1 MIKVFVILTLCTIS
15 LGQSTKTGAND
26 NSVFDEYQKFIKRYN
41 KTYPDLD
48 EMNKRYNVFMAN
60 LNYSKKNST
69 FGVTKFSDLTK
80 DEFKKIYLK
89 LNSTNLGEFN
99 KTKKWFNETKN
110 KEKKGLRFLQENGV
124 PASWDWREHGIV
136 NEVQNQGSCGGC
148 WAFAAVANIE
158 ALYARRYGYLPK
170 FSEQQ
175 LIDCDAS
182 NSGCEGGIMDSA
194 YEYLKSTGIQSA
206 NTYPYTESTG
216 YCSYDQSHANAIVSD
231 YVSAG
236 TTDEEYIKEMLYTT
250 GPLAITINADLL
262 QYYTGGVL
270 SVSYDECPYAP
281 SHGVN
286 LVGYGTDE
294 YGVDYWII
302 RNTWGPDWGEAGYF
316 RLARGYGLCGVN
328 MYVISA
334 VLN

>member
-1 MIKVFVILTLCTIS
+1 MIKVFVLLTLCTMS
-15 LGQSTKTGAND
+15 LGQLAKNESKD
-26 NSVFDEYQKFIKRYN
+26 NPNFDEYQKFIKRYN
-41 KTYPDLD
+41 KTYPNLD
-48 EMNKRYNVFMAN
+48 EMSKRYNVFMAN

-69 FGVTKFSDLTK
+69 FGITKFSDLTK
-80 DEFKKIYLK
+80 DEFKKKYLTI
-89 LNSTNLGEFN
+89 NSTNIELN
-99 KTKKWFNETKN
+99 KTRKWFNDTRRKD
-110 KEKKGLRFLQENGV
+110 KKGLRFLQDYQV
-124 PASWDWREHGIV
+124 PSYWDWREHGIV

-148 WAFAAVANIE
+148 WAFATVANLEGI
-158 ALYARRYGYLPK
+158 YARRNGYLPK

-175 LIDCDAS
+175 LIDCDPY
-182 NSGCEGGIMDSA
+182 NSGCDGGIMASA
-194 YEYLKSTGIQSA
+194 YEYLKGTGIQSA
-206 NTYPYTESTG
+206 NTYPYIEYAG
-216 YCSYDQSHANAIVSD
+216 YCSYDQSQANAIVAD

-270 SVSYDECPYAP
+270 SVSIEECPYAP

-294 YGVDYWII
+294 NGVDYWLI